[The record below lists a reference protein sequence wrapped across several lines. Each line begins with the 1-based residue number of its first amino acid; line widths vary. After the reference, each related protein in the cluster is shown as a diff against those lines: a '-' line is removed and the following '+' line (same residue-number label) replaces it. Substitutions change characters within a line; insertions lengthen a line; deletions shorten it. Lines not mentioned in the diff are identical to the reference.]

1 MVKSLFRLIAFAA
14 VSGCALLA
22 QGLTGSWQGSLAGPQ
37 GRPPL
42 RIVVKVSRADDESLK
57 AVLYS
62 IDQGGQPI
70 GASSVTQQ
78 GSTIKMAVSAIGGSY
93 EGKLSSDG
101 ASITGTWT
109 QGGPPAPLNF
119 ARATPETAWTIPE
132 PPAPVKPM
140 AANAD
145 PAFEVA
151 TIKPSDPATPGS
163 SMLVGRGGANL
174 FTTTNSTLADL
185 IVFAYG
191 IHARQLTGGPSWL
204 GSDKYDL
211 NAKPDQPGIPNVTQ
225 LRTMVQKLLADRFQL
240 AFHRD
245 KKELSA
251 YIITVAKSGPKMAKV
266 EGDRGNLPGFGGRG
280 PGSIGVR
287 NSTMAEFAEF
297 LQSRILDRP
306 VVDQT
311 ALPDR
316 YDFTLTWTP
325 DASQAAAAGSA
336 APPPPDNADAPPDLF
351 VAVQQQLGLKL
362 DSGKASVEV
371 LVIDKVEKPS
381 AN

>member
-1 MVKSLFRLIAFAA
+1 MLKSLFRIAAFAL
-14 VSGCALLA
+14 VSGSVLLA
-22 QGLTGSWQGSLAGPQ
+22 QGLTGTWQGSLPAPQ
-37 GRPPL
+37 GKPL
-42 RIVVKVSRADDESLK
+42 RIVIKISRADDESLK

-70 GASSVTQQ
+70 NASSATQQ
-78 GSTIKMAVSAIGGSY
+78 GSTIKLAVSAIGGSY